1 MDKFKE
7 IRPIALGLAI
17 KNNKLLV
24 SEGFDKVKNETFY
37 RCLGGGIEFL
47 EKSEEALKREFL
59 EEINVDIT
67 VKNFLGI
74 SENIFTYQGKKAHE
88 LILFYSIEISD
99 ENYQEEY
106 KVIDDHGET
115 IAKWIDI
122 DEFKNKNKILYPKE
136 VFKEWKRLLDK
147 DGRVVYFD
155 ANWYLHLF
163 DENQNKK
170 VKEDMK
176 NMEILF
182 NNNLENKEVFA
193 HGNVSSEELMA
204 LEEIARQLVLSK
216 EVRPAW
222 DIKALKEC
230 GYDIIKVDENMG
242 RYVWDE
248 KQKLENKSRPLF
260 MIVAK

>member
-67 VKNFLGI
+67 VKAFLGI

-106 KVIDDHGET
+106 KVINDHGET

-122 DEFKNKNKILYPKE
+122 NEFKNKNKILYPEE
-136 VFKEWKRLLDK
+136 VFK
-147 DGRVVYFD
+147 Y
-155 ANWYLHLF
+155 
-163 DENQNKK
+163 
-170 VKEDMK
+170 
-176 NMEILF
+176 I
-182 NNNLENKEVFA
+182 
-193 HGNVSSEELMA
+193 
-204 LEEIARQLVLSK
+204 
-216 EVRPAW
+216 
-222 DIKALKEC
+222 
-230 GYDIIKVDENMG
+230 
-242 RYVWDE
+242 
-248 KQKLENKSRPLF
+248 
-260 MIVAK
+260 

>member
-7 IRPIALGLAI
+7 IRPIALGLTI

-67 VKNFLGI
+67 VKDFLGI

-99 ENYQEEY
+99 KNYQEEY
-106 KVIDDHGET
+106 KVIDDHSET

-122 DEFKNKNKILYPKE
+122 DEFKNKSKILYPEE
-136 VFKEWKRLLDK
+136 VFK
-147 DGRVVYFD
+147 Y
-155 ANWYLHLF
+155 
-163 DENQNKK
+163 
-170 VKEDMK
+170 
-176 NMEILF
+176 I
-182 NNNLENKEVFA
+182 
-193 HGNVSSEELMA
+193 
-204 LEEIARQLVLSK
+204 
-216 EVRPAW
+216 
-222 DIKALKEC
+222 
-230 GYDIIKVDENMG
+230 
-242 RYVWDE
+242 
-248 KQKLENKSRPLF
+248 
-260 MIVAK
+260 

>member
-47 EKSEEALKREFL
+47 EKSEKALKREFL

-67 VKNFLGI
+67 VKDFLGI

-88 LILFYSIEISD
+88 LILFYSIDISD
-99 ENYQEEY
+99 ENYKEEY

-122 DEFKNKNKILYPKE
+122 EEFKNKNKILYPEE
-136 VFKEWKRLLDK
+136 VF
-147 DGRVVYFD
+147 
-155 ANWYLHLF
+155 
-163 DENQNKK
+163 
-170 VKEDMK
+170 
-176 NMEILF
+176 
-182 NNNLENKEVFA
+182 
-193 HGNVSSEELMA
+193 
-204 LEEIARQLVLSK
+204 
-216 EVRPAW
+216 
-222 DIKALKEC
+222 
-230 GYDIIKVDENMG
+230 
-242 RYVWDE
+242 RY
-248 KQKLENKSRPLF
+248 
-260 MIVAK
+260 I

>member
-67 VKNFLGI
+67 VKGFLGI

-122 DEFKNKNKILYPKE
+122 DEFKNKNKILYPEE
-136 VFKEWKRLLDK
+136 VFK
-147 DGRVVYFD
+147 Y
-155 ANWYLHLF
+155 
-163 DENQNKK
+163 
-170 VKEDMK
+170 
-176 NMEILF
+176 I
-182 NNNLENKEVFA
+182 
-193 HGNVSSEELMA
+193 
-204 LEEIARQLVLSK
+204 
-216 EVRPAW
+216 
-222 DIKALKEC
+222 
-230 GYDIIKVDENMG
+230 
-242 RYVWDE
+242 
-248 KQKLENKSRPLF
+248 
-260 MIVAK
+260 